1 MGNEGSTPDFDLKMP
16 SLDLDLPEPTL
27 NLDGP
32 GGAPDLSM
40 SELKLDTP
48 LDLPGSGPAPEAAT
62 NSGKAGKKDK
72 KANKK
77 ADKKADK
84 KAVKKK
90 PKPEKKPKAPRP
102 KMSMPKLPKLPVA
115 ALQNVLTIVI
125 LLVIGGIMYLFEV
138 PINQVP
144 DLSLT
149 TYVQSLWLIIG
160 CLFIL
165 AMLQDIKTALILTG
179 IDIAMLATVFPTLW
193 LLLDTPMN
201 PLYFFVAGM
210 IVLLALVVLP
220 LNLAKA
226 RKLTTSAKSVTA
238 SGKPATSPAAAPA
251 PTGPRTTS

>member
-48 LDLPGSGPAPEAAT
+48 LDLPGSGPAPKAAT
-62 NSGKAGKKDK
+62 NGGKAGKKDK

-84 KAVKKK
+84 NADKKK
-90 PKPEKKPKAPRP
+90 PKPEKKPKAPRQ
-102 KMSMPKLPKLPVA
+102 KMSVPKLPIA
-115 ALQNVLTIVI
+115 AMQNILTIVI
-125 LLVIGGIMYLFEV
+125 LLVIGGVMYLFEV
-138 PINQVP
+138 PVNQVP
-144 DLSLT
+144 DLTLT

-160 CLFIL
+160 CLFIM
-165 AMLQDIKTALILTG
+165 AMLLDIKTALIVTG

-210 IVLLALVVLP
+210 IVLLSLVVLP
-220 LNLAKA
+220 LNLAKT
-226 RKLTTSAKSVTA
+226 K
-238 SGKPATSPAAAPA
+238 KPASVAKPASVPAAASA